1 MILGLRAITTA
12 VPQRAAV
19 YVHQRLSVSTRTE
32 LLRACSARQQR
43 LPLQVR
49 CYAGDHSSKSIAH
62 HSKDDHHKEEPESAV
77 YKEEYLELARNW
89 PQNYY
94 SPDNRNINIV
104 DPEDFMDPRPP
115 PTGFDAVNSGKDP
128 EPETWSS
135 PMWSR
140 ILVVGVSLAVAYRT
154 NEYYMEGKQPSE
166 HPVAVFLQSVVDKY
180 TDPQVAR
187 DFDARSLSLRR
198 QWADDRLI
206 FASKAIDPDDR
217 LAPIRISYVDMHTS
231 GSDRLVDVAPDID
244 FTDVVYKTNWRDT
257 KYVLPAYPKNKA

>member
-77 YKEEYLELARNW
+77 YKEEYLELARK
-89 PQNYY
+89 
-94 SPDNRNINIV
+94 
-104 DPEDFMDPRPP
+104 PP

>member
-19 YVHQRLSVSTRTE
+19 
-32 LLRACSARQQR
+32 
-43 LPLQVR
+43 
-49 CYAGDHSSKSIAH
+49 
-62 HSKDDHHKEEPESAV
+62 
-77 YKEEYLELARNW
+77 EEYLELARNW

-154 NEYYMEGKQPSE
+154 MSITWRESSP
-166 HPVAVFLQSVVDKY
+166 QSTLLLY
-180 TDPQVAR
+180 SFNRSLTSIQIPQVAR

-206 FASKAIDPDDR
+206 FASKASDPDDR

-231 GSDRLVDVAPDID
+231 GSDRLVDV
-244 FTDVVYKTNWRDT
+244 DT
-257 KYVLPAYPKNKA
+257 